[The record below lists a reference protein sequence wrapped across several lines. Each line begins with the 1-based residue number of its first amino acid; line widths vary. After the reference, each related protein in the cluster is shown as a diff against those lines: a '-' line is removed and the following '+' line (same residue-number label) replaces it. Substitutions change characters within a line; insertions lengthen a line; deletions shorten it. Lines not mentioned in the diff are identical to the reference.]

1 VVRAALS
8 GDHEQALQAFMLD
21 PNTASRLDLDQTRT
35 MMDEMLE
42 ANAQHLPLFR

>member
-1 VVRAALS
+1 
-8 GDHEQALQAFMLD
+8 MLD
-21 PNTASRLDLDQTRT
+21 PNTASRLDLDQTRA